1 MTGFDILVL
10 VIVGVSAL
18 LAFAR
23 GFVREVLSMLALFF
37 GVIAALWGLPVFRE
51 PVRAMIEPGWMA
63 DTILVVVI
71 FLLVYVAVRVM
82 TGFLHEWVHDS
93 EPLGVLDR
101 TAGLLFGVARGFAV
115 LGIAVLLVTSV
126 ARTDMLPKFLTEA
139 QFYPALV
146 LTGDALRHLA
156 PGAGTAMTDMA
167 RGAAEA
173 GADMAV
179 EGAVN
184 EILPGAGPIAADEM
198 KAGWLKDSAPMEQPK
213 EMPPELRVEP
223 NTRTSKE

>member
-10 VIVGVSAL
+10 VIVAVSAL

-23 GFVREVLSMLALFF
+23 GFVREVLSMMALVLGVLAA
-37 GVIAALWGLPVFRE
+37 IWALPVFRD
-51 PVRAMIEPGWMA
+51 PVRGMIQPGWMA

-71 FLLVYVAVRVM
+71 FLLIYVAVRVM

-101 TAGLLFGVARGFAV
+101 TAGLLFGVARGFVV
-115 LGIAVLLVTSV
+115 LGVAVLLVTSV

-139 QFYPALV
+139 KFYPLLV
-146 LTGDALRHLA
+146 LTGDSLRHLA
-156 PGAGTAMTDMA
+156 PGAGEAVSDMA

-173 GADMAV
+173 GADLAV
-179 EGAVN
+179 DGAVDGAIN
-184 EILPGAGPIAADEM
+184 ELLPGAG
-198 KAGWLKDSAPMEQPK
+198 AGQGERPGWAGEPEPMDPPKD
-213 EMPPELRVEP
+213 MPPALKVEP
-223 NTRTSKE
+223 QQDR